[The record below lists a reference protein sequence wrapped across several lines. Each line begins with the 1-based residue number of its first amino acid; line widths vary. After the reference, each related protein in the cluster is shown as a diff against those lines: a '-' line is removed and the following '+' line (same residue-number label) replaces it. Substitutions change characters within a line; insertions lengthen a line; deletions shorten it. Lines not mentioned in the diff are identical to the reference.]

1 MRCRQCQAELNESS
15 YCPGCGCDV
24 SFQKRVYLIS
34 DMYYNQG
41 LEKAQIRDLS
51 GAVDMLVRSLK
62 FNKRNIQA
70 RNLLGLVYFEMG
82 EAVAALSEW
91 VISDN
96 MQTKDNIAADF
107 IAQLQ
112 SNANKLDTINQSIQI
127 GRAHV

>member
-62 FNKRNIQA
+62 FNKRNIQLDYI
-70 RNLLGLVYFEMG
+70 LLFCM
-82 EAVAALSEW
+82 
-91 VISDN
+91 
-96 MQTKDNIAADF
+96 
-107 IAQLQ
+107 
-112 SNANKLDTINQSIQI
+112 
-127 GRAHV
+127 